1 VSTIL
6 IVDDEK
12 TVRSLLLDLLEIEGH
27 HVIEAAD
34 GPEALY
40 RLHCGG
46 VDLVLLDVMMP
57 GMSGIEVLSEIRRD
71 EEFPRMPV
79 MMLTAAGDDVTT
91 WAGLTAGADVYLEK
105 PFDQVNLLGWIDRL
119 LLLRISVSG
128 QAAS

>member
-12 TVRSLLLDLLEIEGH
+12 SVRSLLYDLLEIEGH
-27 HVIEAAD
+27 HVLEAAD

-57 GMSGIEVLSEIRRD
+57 GMSGIEVLTEIRRD

-79 MMLTAAGDDVTT
+79 LMLTAAGDDVTT

-105 PFDQVNLLGWIDRL
+105 PFDQVNLLAWVDRL
-119 LLLRISVSG
+119 LELRVTASR
-128 QAAS
+128 QAAG

>member
-12 TVRSLLLDLLEIEGH
+12 SVRSLLYDLLEIEGH
-27 HVIEAAD
+27 HVLEAAD

-57 GMSGIEVLSEIRRD
+57 GMSGIEVLTEIRRD

-79 MMLTAAGDDVTT
+79 LMLTAAGDDVTT

-105 PFDQVNLLGWIDRL
+105 PFDQVNLLAWVDRL
-119 LLLRISVSG
+119 LELRLTASR
-128 QAAS
+128 QAAG

>member
-12 TVRSLLLDLLEIEGH
+12 TVRSLLLDLLELEGH

-57 GMSGIEVLSEIRRD
+57 GMSGIEVLTEIRRD

-119 LLLRISVSG
+119 LQMRIAVPG
-128 QAAS
+128 QVAG

>member
-1 VSTIL
+1 MSTIL

-12 TVRSLLLDLLEIEGH
+12 SVRSLLYDLLEIEGH
-27 HVIEAAD
+27 HVLEAAD

-57 GMSGIEVLSEIRRD
+57 GMSGIEVLTEIRRD

-79 MMLTAAGDDVTT
+79 LMLTAAGDDVTT

-105 PFDQVNLLGWIDRL
+105 PFDQVNLLAWVDRL
-119 LLLRISVSG
+119 LELRLTASR
-128 QAAS
+128 QAAG

>member
-12 TVRSLLLDLLEIEGH
+12 TVRSLLVDLLEIEGH

-40 RLHCGG
+40 RLHRGG

-57 GMSGIEVLSEIRRD
+57 GMSGIEVLAEIRRD

-79 MMLTAAGDDVTT
+79 LMLTAAGDDLTT

-119 LLLRISVSG
+119 LDLRITPSE
-128 QAAS
+128 QAAG

>member
-1 VSTIL
+1 MSTIL

-12 TVRSLLLDLLEIEGH
+12 SVRSLLYDLLEIEGH
-27 HVIEAAD
+27 HVLEAAD

-57 GMSGIEVLSEIRRD
+57 GMSGIEVLTEIRRD

-79 MMLTAAGDDVTT
+79 LMLTAAGDDVTT

-105 PFDQVNLLGWIDRL
+105 PFDQVNLLAWVDRL
-119 LLLRISVSG
+119 LELRLNASR
-128 QAAS
+128 QAAG

>member
-27 HVIEAAD
+27 QVIEAAD

>member
-1 VSTIL
+1 MCTIL
-6 IVDDEK
+6 VVDDEK
-12 TVRSLLLDLLEIEGH
+12 TVRSLLVDLLEMEGH

-40 RLHCGG
+40 RLHVGG

-57 GMSGIEVLSEIRRD
+57 GMSGIEVLTEIRRD

-79 MMLTAAGDDVTT
+79 LMLTAAGDDLTT

-105 PFDQVNLLGWIDRL
+105 PFEQASLLAWVDRL
-119 LLLRISVSG
+119 LDLRLEVSR
-128 QAAS
+128 QPAV